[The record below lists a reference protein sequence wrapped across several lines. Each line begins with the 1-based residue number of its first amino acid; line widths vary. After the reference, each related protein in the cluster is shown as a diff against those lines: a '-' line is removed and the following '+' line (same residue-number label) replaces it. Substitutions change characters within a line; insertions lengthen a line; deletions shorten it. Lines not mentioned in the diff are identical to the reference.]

1 MRQMLEEMAAALK
14 SIGRSSE
21 PATRVIGLM
30 LLGVALNVVALHV
43 TDSLRREAHARERF
57 SPIAEVARADL
68 RVVRIAVGR
77 FEKDWRRRARAWDG
91 SVKLGDGDPAPR
103 HPVRGC

>member
-21 PATRVIGLM
+21 SATRVIGLM
-30 LLGVALNVVALHV
+30 LLGVALNVAALHV
-43 TDSLRREAHARERF
+43 TDSLRKEAQARERIA
-57 SPIAEVARADL
+57 PIAEIARADL
-68 RVVRIAVGR
+68 RMVHIAVLR
-77 FEKDWRRRARAWDG
+77 VQKDWQRRARAWDG

-103 HPVRGC
+103 HVVRGC